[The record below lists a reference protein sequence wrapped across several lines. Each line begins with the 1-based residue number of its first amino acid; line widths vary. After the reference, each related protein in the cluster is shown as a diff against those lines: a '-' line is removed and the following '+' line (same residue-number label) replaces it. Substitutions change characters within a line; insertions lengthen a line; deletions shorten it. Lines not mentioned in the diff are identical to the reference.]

1 MIPVH
6 TILFPTDLS
15 ELAAPAFALACSLA
29 RDMGARLLVLH
40 VVPPPVVHGEV
51 VARRQPNGF
60 YKDLWE
66 ELRKLQAK
74 QGDVNV
80 EHHLIDG
87 VPATEIVRFAGEHEA
102 GLIVMGTHG
111 RTGLV
116 HLLMGSVAEQVMRN
130 AACPVLTVRCPAG
143 KK

>member
-66 ELRKLQAK
+66 DLRKLQSK
-74 QGDVNV
+74 EGDVNV

-87 VPATEIVRFAGEHEA
+87 VPATEIIRFASEHEA